1 MAIAININEQV
12 RVKLTD
18 YGREVEQKYLRTLF
32 AGSMT
37 RLSAQERERFVRDCT
52 READVLGYSKWQLW
66 ELMQV
71 FGSELFNGQPKQLF
85 EKNDLYIGDTW

>member
-18 YGREVEQKYLRTLF
+18 YGREVERKYLTASFSQILPPKNRN
-32 AGSMT
+32 
-37 RLSAQERERFVRDCT
+37 RFVKICT
-52 READVLGYSKWQLW
+52 RKADILGYTEWQLW

-71 FGSELFNGQPKQLF
+71 FSPELSFGEFKPLF
-85 EKNDLYIGDTW
+85 EKNNLYIGNTW